1 MQTLSGR
8 LHAAGAASLLQAT
21 VGTMLQ
27 LLGTDQSHSRCLPV
41 GDMLLQYCRS
51 VTQLQPL

>member
-8 LHAAGAASLLQAT
+8 LHAGAASLLQAT